1 MDSRKYQLRSRSVP
15 PSGVDDPLDRVQGVH
30 TPETEGIT
38 QTDVGEG
45 LQGRISPGLMAHG
58 ISTST
63 GSGIEFFRGEDPGIR
78 PPRPSKP

>member
-15 PSGVDDPLDRVQGVH
+15 PSGVDDPLDRVKGVH

-58 ISTST
+58 ISTSMA
-63 GSGIEFFRGEDPGIR
+63 GPLSLIHI
-78 PPRPSKP
+78 